1 MFRFRKNQ
9 KIVEVGG
16 VKLGGQ
22 PGELPTVLIPSIFYV
37 GQRLVADEKKGLFDQ
52 EKAETLINRTEEA
65 SDKTAIPFVVDIV
78 GTTEEAFKKYIEF
91 VTSVTDAPFQ
101 IDALSPRV
109 RMAIVKW
116 VGEIGL
122 SNRAINNSIYKGV
135 KDQEL
140 DNLQSSGIKAS
151 MLLCYKPQDDSAAGR
166 LEILKEI
173 LPLADKAG
181 IEAALIDTALPSW
194 GIGVGKGTRAIYLV
208 KEQFGEHGAVGTGIG
223 NITDTLGWV
232 KGNFPKKIRRACEA
246 AQNAMLPILGAD
258 WIMFGPIEHAEYI
271 FPAVAIIDT
280 HILTATAELGTR
292 PLDESLHP
300 LFKTIG

>member
-9 KIVEVGG
+9 TVIEISD

-37 GQRLVADEKKGLFDQ
+37 GQRLVTDQKKGLFNQ
-52 EKAETLINRTEEA
+52 EKAEALIKRTEEA
-65 SDKTAIPFVVDIV
+65 SDKTAIPFIVDIV

-91 VTSVTDAPFQ
+91 VTSVTDVPFQ
-101 IDALSPRV
+101 IDALSPKV

-116 VGEIGL
+116 IGEIGL

-140 DNLQSSGIKAS
+140 DNLQNSRIKAS
-151 MLLCYKPQDDSAAGR
+151 MLLCHNPQDDSAAGR
-166 LEILKEI
+166 LKILKEL

-181 IEAALIDTALPSW
+181 IEATLIDTALPSW
-194 GIGVGKGTRAIYLV
+194 GIGVGAGTRAIFLV

-232 KGNFPKKIRRACEA
+232 KGNFPKEIRRACEA
-246 AQNAMLPILGAD
+246 AQNAILPILGAD

-271 FPAVAIIDT
+271 FPAVALIDT
-280 HILTATAELGTR
+280 QILTATAELGTR